1 MGKNKVRLSLFGT
14 DYIITSDEEESY
26 VRRIGD
32 EVEKRITA
40 NMQQNT
46 RISVLMSAVLTAL
59 DYCDEA
65 KKANQSADNL
75 RSQIKDYLEESA
87 KARMEAGEA
96 RREIENMKREIQT
109 LRMRLAEQD
118 APAGQLLPQQQLV
131 HMSVKHIAVTQPLHG
146 QAGAADGLP
155 LRREDQGRL
164 RLPLQ
169 ASGPAAAGHRNMEL
183 LRSALPRVH
192 SHGAHQGHVPHL
204 PGIGKPL
211 PAASWEQ
218 EHHRAAQGRC

>member
-32 EVEKRITA
+32 EVEKRLTA

-118 APAGQLLPQQQLV
+118 APAGQAASQPIQQANIPGR
-131 HMSVKHIAVTQPLHG
+131 SV
-146 QAGAADGLP
+146 AA
-155 LRREDQGRL
+155 
-164 RLPLQ
+164 
-169 ASGPAAAGHRNMEL
+169 PAPISR
-183 LRSALPRVH
+183 
-192 SHGAHQGHVPHL
+192 
-204 PGIGKPL
+204 
-211 PAASWEQ
+211 PAASAGHPVPPQARMYSKPVPVDEKADEEVLSFLEQ
-218 EHHRAAQGRC
+218 DGPKE

>member
-118 APAGQLLPQQQLV
+118 APAGQAASQPIQQANIPGR
-131 HMSVKHIAVTQPLHG
+131 SVAAPAPISRPGGFRGASGTA
-146 QAGAADGLP
+146 AGADVQQACACG
-155 LRREDQGRL
+155 RESGRG
-164 RLPLQ
+164 
-169 ASGPAAAGHRNMEL
+169 SFE
-183 LRSALPRVH
+183 
-192 SHGAHQGHVPHL
+192 L
-204 PGIGKPL
+204 PGAG
-211 PAASWEQ
+211 
-218 EHHRAAQGRC
+218 RA

>member
-46 RISVLMSAVLTAL
+46 RISVLMSAVLPAL

-118 APAGQLLPQQQLV
+118 APAGQAASQYSRPI
-131 HMSVKHIAVTQPLHG
+131 SPAVRWRHPPRFP
-146 QAGAADGLP
+146 A
-155 LRREDQGRL
+155 R
-164 RLPLQ
+164 RLPRGIRYRRRRGCT
-169 ASGPAAAGHRNMEL
+169 ASLCLWTRK
-183 LRSALPRVH
+183 RTR
-192 SHGAHQGHVPHL
+192 
-204 PGIGKPL
+204 KF
-211 PAASWEQ
+211 
-218 EHHRAAQGRC
+218 

>member
-1 MGKNKVRLSLFGT
+1 MGKNRIRLSLFGT

-65 KKANQSADNL
+65 KKANQNADNL
-75 RSQIKDYLEESA
+75 RGQIKDYLEESA

-118 APAGQLLPQQQLV
+118 APPIQGSAQSTQQTGIPGRSVAAPSPISRPGTAPMGHPVPPQARV
-131 HMSVKHIAVTQPLHG
+131 YSKPVPVDDK
-146 QAGAADGLP
+146 AD
-155 LRREDQGRL
+155 
-164 RLPLQ
+164 
-169 ASGPAAAGHRNMEL
+169 
-183 LRSALPRVH
+183 
-192 SHGAHQGHVPHL
+192 
-204 PGIGKPL
+204 
-211 PAASWEQ
+211 Q
-218 EHHRAAQGRC
+218 EVLNFLERDGSKE